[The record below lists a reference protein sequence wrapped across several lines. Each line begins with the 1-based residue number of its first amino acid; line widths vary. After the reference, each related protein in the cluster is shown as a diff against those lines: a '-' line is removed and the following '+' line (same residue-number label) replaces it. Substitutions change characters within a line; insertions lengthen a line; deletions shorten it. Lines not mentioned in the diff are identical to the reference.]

1 MDKGGR
7 HEKKSDGD
15 SEESDEQRKK
25 KSWKAEFCLFSFTP
39 IQQSLKL
46 LKKTI
51 MKQLTFNFKPDFSFK
66 YNTLC

>member
-7 HEKKSDGD
+7 HEKKSGGD

-39 IQQSLKL
+39 IQQALKF
-46 LKKTI
+46 KK
-51 MKQLTFNFKPDFSFK
+51 LFKSH
-66 YNTLC
+66 TVI